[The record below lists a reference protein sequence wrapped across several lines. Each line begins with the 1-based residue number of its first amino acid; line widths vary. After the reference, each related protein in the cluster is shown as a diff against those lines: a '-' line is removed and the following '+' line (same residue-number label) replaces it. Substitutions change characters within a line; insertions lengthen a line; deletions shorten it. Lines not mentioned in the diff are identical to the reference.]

1 MSFPRSATAL
11 RRSAPVRR
19 SATLAVAAALS
30 FGVVAETVP
39 AQAAA
44 PTRAAVAQTA
54 VTQAAVTAKAKKKP
68 TRAQRNKAL
77 AKPMVKKR
85 GWSTRQ
91 YGCLVKLWNR
101 ESHWNHKAHNRSSGA
116 YGIPQA
122 LPGRKMRSAGKD
134 WKSNPRTQI
143 KWGLGYVKGRYKTPC
158 RALKH
163 ANGRG
168 WY

>member
-1 MSFPRSATAL
+1 MVRKPL
-11 RRSAPVRR
+11 RR
-19 SATLAVAAALS
+19 SATLVLAATLS
-30 FGVVAETVP
+30 LGVVAETVP

-44 PTRAAVAQTA
+44 PTVAQAAAPTQVTA
-54 VTQAAVTAKAKKKP
+54 VKAKKKL

-77 AKPMVKKR
+77 AKPLVAKR
-85 GWSTRQ
+85 GWSKRQ
-91 YGCLVKLWNR
+91 YKCLVKLWNR

-134 WKSNPRTQI
+134 WRTNPRTQI
-143 KWGLGYVKGRYKTPC
+143 KWGLKYIKGRYKTPC
-158 RALKH
+158 RALGH
-163 ANGRG
+163 SNSRG

>member
-11 RRSAPVRR
+11 RRNAPVRR
-19 SATLAVAAALS
+19 SATLALAAALS

-54 VTQAAVTAKAKKKP
+54 AAQTAVTAKAKKKP

-134 WKSNPRTQI
+134 WKSNPARRSSGGSATS
-143 KWGLGYVKGRYKTPC
+143 
-158 RALKH
+158 RA
-163 ANGRG
+163 ATRRPAAP
-168 WY
+168 